1 MIKHIKA
8 LDSREFEEAESNGSV
23 YGQYKLDKKWIYVYV
38 ELGTEGEYR
47 EHFKDDPKTQYRF
60 FHKCVIYYSET
71 LEKLEN
77 ANSSHV
83 SKDKECI
90 ILYW

>member
-60 FHKCVIYYSET
+60 FRKCVIYYSET
-71 LEKLEN
+71 LEQLEN
-77 ANSSHV
+77 ANV
-83 SKDKECI
+83 QYENRDKDI